1 MVRAITR
8 QDILAALALLLWP
21 LLLFWSVTIGPNTL
35 LPVDNLFA
43 YEPWASYREALG
55 VGLPQN
61 QLLSDLILEN
71 YVWKKFIRESLAAG
85 QLPLWNPYILSG
97 QPFLANGQHS
107 AFYPFSGLFY
117 LMPLSKAYGW
127 FTVIQLW
134 LAALSMYIFLRTL
147 QVTRWGALIGGMTYS
162 LSTFFI
168 VSVVFTMIVA
178 GAVWLPLILAMIEI
192 IIRKQEEKGRTDYS
206 PIPYVAAGAIALGVQ
221 TLAGHVEITYYT
233 LLVSGYYA
241 LCRLLLL
248 WRRQAIPRFALR
260 LAGWLLVMV
269 VIGVSLGAVQ
279 LVPMYEV
286 VTQNFRDN
294 SVTLVQVREWALPF
308 RRIIT
313 FIIPDFFGNPAHHG
327 YFDAVTWRWQPIGLN
342 AHGQINPL
350 CPYCIRWDTKT
361 AVEAG
366 AYVGILPLVLAALA
380 VVQVIAQTWKA
391 GRLEGWKT
399 ALFSIPPHPTS
410 NPLTLQPSNPP
421 TLQSS
426 TFIFTVLALLSLLFA
441 FGTPLYAL
449 LFYGLPGW
457 NQLHSPFRWIFPFTL
472 SIAVLAGIGVTYLD
486 QFVSAKWRRGHEDSP
501 LLPCSSAPLPFLY
514 TVSLYMAWV
523 LLWGGIIGLLALL
536 VALFVPAPFIQ
547 AANFVFARSGLAQ
560 NAFANGR
567 QFFGYQWPNF
577 FKFFL
582 MIVATGAVLRI
593 VRCPIYI
600 SFPLGGNQQG
610 SRGAEGQGGIF
621 TSAPLRLRPP
631 APLPVW
637 KPLAVL
643 IVALDLMLAGAGFN
657 PSVDPALLAF
667 EPKVVQWLEARRAE
681 DPFFRL
687 DSFDTPEGRGN
698 KIFQANAGMFYNL
711 FDVRGY
717 DSIIPAQYGRLM
729 HLIQENGDLL
739 FNRIGP
745 IYYDGYA
752 ALDSALLD
760 LLGVRYILT
769 TVDIGNP
776 NYKLVYDEEIRIYE
790 NTDALP
796 RAFVVYEKLDL
807 SSLPKP
813 DSSDWPDELNLAL
826 RNLNPRQ
833 QVVLDGENN
842 GLGHDMTLADLTL
855 SEGGKTSTENLI
867 KTSTITESNVRIASY
882 TPNEVHLAVQLDRP
896 GWLVLADSY
905 FPGWRAY
912 AVARPPTADRRPPTT
927 GNEISAQGVQS
938 PISPESPSGYSADN
952 LQVPIT
958 NYPSEIELTV
968 YRANST
974 FRAVYLQPGQWEV
987 RFRYSPRSFQL
998 GLYGSFLA
1006 LVTLLFLSG
1015 YWAWGKLYR
1024 ESEADS
1030 SIKRVA
1036 KNSLVPMVMA
1046 LSNRLIDFAFAL
1058 LMLRILQPEGAGR
1071 YAFAV
1076 AFIGLAEILTRYGL
1090 GTLVTREVATQRAAS
1105 NRYLS
1110 NVSLMRLY
1118 LWLAALPFM
1127 AAILGLYVVLGGLT
1141 LDVVITVALL
1151 AVGTLFS
1158 NLSDGLTAIFYA
1170 HEKAEYPAAITSV
1183 TTLTRVSLGALT
1195 LLLGWGIIGLAGV
1208 SLVANLV
1215 TFLVLGYILVTTVF
1229 RPTLETD
1236 RTLQKEMMAESLP
1249 LMLNHLLA
1257 TIFFRID
1264 VFVLSPTWGNAA
1276 VGYYNAAYKYVDGI
1290 NVIPQ
1295 YFTLAL
1301 FPLMSR
1307 FAADSRESL
1316 IRAYILSLRLLLSL
1330 ALPLAVGTPFVARE
1344 LILFLAGE
1352 RYLPDSMIALQLLI
1366 WFLPFSFI
1374 NQVTQYVLIA
1384 IHQQR
1389 HLTRAFIIGVLFNL
1403 MTNLIF
1409 IPLYGYRAAAIT
1421 TIFSEWALLIPFYLL
1436 VRKNLCTVPWFD
1448 VVWRPTVAATVM
1460 GLCLWFIGDVNFL
1473 ATVAVAGVTYLA
1485 ALALVGGLT
1494 QPDMS
1499 IVWRAVPVGWLK
1511 GRLSQLRSNAKP
1523 Q

>member
-1 MVRAITR
+1 LVRAITR

-21 LLLFWSVTIGPNTL
+21 LLLFWPVTIGSNTL

-85 QLPLWNPYILSG
+85 QLPLWNPYIFSG

-107 AFYPFSGLFY
+107 AFYPFSVLFY
-117 LMPLSKAYGW
+117 VMPLSKAYGW
-127 FTVIQLW
+127 FTVSQLW
-134 LAALSMYIFLRTL
+134 LAGLCMYIFLRTL
-147 QVTRWGALIGGMTYS
+147 RVTRLGALIGGMAYS
-162 LSTFFI
+162 LSAFFV
-168 VSVVFTMIVA
+168 VSVVFTMIIA
-178 GAVWLPLILAMIEI
+178 GAVWLPLILAMIET
-192 IIRKQEEKGRTDYS
+192 IIRKQEEKGLTGYS

-241 LCRLLLL
+241 LGRLLLL
-248 WRRQAIPRFALR
+248 WRRQATPRFALR

-269 VIGVSLGAVQ
+269 VLGVGLGAVQ
-279 LVPMYEV
+279 LIPMYEV
-286 VTQNFRDN
+286 VSQNFRDN
-294 SVTLVQVREWALPF
+294 SVTLAQVREWALPF
-308 RRIIT
+308 RRIIS

-327 YFDAVTWRWQPIGLN
+327 YFDVVTWRWQPIGLN

-350 CPYCIRWDTKT
+350 CPYCIRWDIKT

-366 AYVGILPLVLAALA
+366 AYVGILPLVLATLA

-391 GRLEGWKT
+391 GRLEGWKN
-399 ALFSIPPHPTS
+399 ALFSTPPHQTP
-410 NPLTLQPSNPP
+410 NLP

-457 NQLHSPFRWIFPFTL
+457 SQLHSPFRWIFPFTL
-472 SIAVLAGIGVTYLD
+472 SIAVLAGIGVTYLERL
-486 QFVSAKWRRGHEDSP
+486 VSVPWESWQEKQQRSREENS
-501 LLPCSSAPLPFLY
+501 LLTPQSSNPPILQPSNLPTFQPSNPPTFLY
-514 TVSLYMAWV
+514 TISLYIAW
-523 LLWGGIIGLLALL
+523 LLFWGGVIGLLVMLTALII
-536 VALFVPAPFIQ
+536 PTPFIHS
-547 AANFVFARSGLAQ
+547 ANFVFERSGLAQ
-560 NAFANGR
+560 NAFADAR

-582 MIVATGAVLRI
+582 MVMASGAVLRI
-593 VRCPIYI
+593 VRCPI
-600 SFPLGGNQQG
+600 FLPPLLGGG
-610 SRGAEGQGGIF
+610 WGGVSI
-621 TSAPLRLRPP
+621 
-631 APLPVW
+631 W

-643 IVALDLMLAGAGFN
+643 IIAFDLLLAGAGFN
-657 PSVDPALLAF
+657 PSVDPALFAF
-667 EPKVVQWLEARRAE
+667 KPKVVQWLEARQAE

-687 DSFDTPEGRGN
+687 NSFDTSEGRGN
-698 KIFQANAGMFYNL
+698 KVFLANAGMFYNL

-717 DSIIPAQYGRLM
+717 DSIIPAQYGRFM

-745 IYYDGYA
+745 IYHDGYA

-807 SSLPKP
+807 SGLGKP
-813 DSSDWPDELNLAL
+813 DRSDWTDELSLAL
-826 RNLNPRQ
+826 RSLNPRQ
-833 QVVLDGENN
+833 QVILDGENN
-842 GLGHDMTLADLTL
+842 GLGRDLTPEDAINDVVGAVGQPPL
-855 SEGGKTSTENLI
+855 QSIRFT
-867 KTSTITESNVRIASY
+867 AY
-882 TPNEVHLAVQLDRP
+882 TPNEIRLTVQLDRP

-912 AVARPPTADRRPPTT
+912 ASAEPQPAARSPQPTDQTSKPP
-927 GNEISAQGVQS
+927 ILQS
-938 PISPESPSGYSADN
+938 SNP
-952 LQVPIT
+952 
-958 NYPSEIELTV
+958 EIELTIH
-968 YRANST
+968 RANGA

-998 GLYGSFLA
+998 GLYCSFLA
-1006 LVTLLFLSG
+1006 LVTLIFLCG

-1030 SIKRVA
+1030 PIKRVA
-1036 KNSLVPMVMA
+1036 KNSLMPMVMA

-1076 AFIGLAEILTRYGL
+1076 AFIGLVEILTRYGL
-1090 GTLVTREVATQRAAS
+1090 GTLVTREVAAQRPAS

-1110 NVSLMRLY
+1110 NVSIMRLY

-1127 AAILGLYVVLGGLT
+1127 AAILGLYVIFGGLT
-1141 LDVVITVALL
+1141 LDVVITIALL
-1151 AVGTLFS
+1151 AVGALFS

-1215 TFLVLGYILVTTVF
+1215 TFLVLGYILVAKIF
-1229 RPTLETD
+1229 RPSLETD
-1236 RTLQKEMMAESLP
+1236 SALQKEMLAEGLP

-1264 VFVLSPTWGNAA
+1264 VFVLSPTWGDAA
-1276 VGYYNAAYKYVDGI
+1276 VGYYNAAYKYIDGI

-1316 IRAYILSLRLLLSL
+1316 ARAYILSLRLLLSL
-1330 ALPLAVGTPFVARE
+1330 ALPLAVGTPFVAHE

-1389 HLTRAFIIGVLFNL
+1389 YLTRAFIIGVLFNL
-1403 MTNLIF
+1403 ITNLIF

-1421 TIFSEWALLIPFYLL
+1421 TILSEWALLIPFYLL
-1436 VRKNLCTVPWFD
+1436 VRKNLCIVPWFD
-1448 VVWRPTVAATVM
+1448 VAWRPTVAAATM

-1485 ALALVGGLT
+1485 ALTLVGGLN
-1494 QPDMS
+1494 QPDMGV
-1499 IVWRAVPVGWLK
+1499 VWQAVPVDK
-1511 GRLSQLRSNAKP
+1511 LRKLRQDVSKKV
-1523 Q
+1523 